1 MRTSQLSNLEV
12 FMPVFRSP
20 EATTFELHGSRFVSY
35 ATPSR
40 GSRQLCAWR
49 LEVPADLQGVAHRP
63 TREEIILVLDG
74 ELWVTL
80 DDARSELH
88 RGDVALVPA
97 DSELRVDSGPAGATA
112 WVTTTPG
119 IEAVTGDGSRITP
132 PWAL

>member
-1 MRTSQLSNLEV
+1 
-12 FMPVFRSP
+12 MPVFRSP

-74 ELWVTL
+74 ELRVTL

-88 RGDVALVPA
+88 RGDVALVAA

>member
-1 MRTSQLSNLEV
+1 
-12 FMPVFRSP
+12 MPVVRPP

-35 ATPSR
+35 AAPSR

-49 LEVPADLQGVAHRP
+49 LEVPAGLQGVAHRP
-63 TREEIILVLDG
+63 TREEIVLVLDG
-74 ELWVTL
+74 ELRVTL
-80 DDARSELH
+80 DGVRSELH

-97 DSELRVDSGPAGATA
+97 DSELRVDAGPPGATA